1 MEKLF
6 KSKLA
11 FIAFVILFT
20 SFLAFFYKN
29 AVSVAL
35 YSGLIA
41 GFIGFVVAQWYWVL
55 KMKEIQH
62 LLDARMATPEQAELL
77 KRKENELFETANR
90 NTMLVNMNGELKN
103 EIELLKNPL
112 NRVRAKFR
120 CDGINDSPKSETVN
134 VFFYPV
140 ADGSEENKSFSKCT
154 PAGQLVLTIS
164 YETPAH
170 KFFKENEE
178 YYLDLSNS
186 KQQ

>member
-41 GFIGFVVAQWYWVL
+41 GFIGFVVAQWYWVE

-62 LLDARMATPEQAELL
+62 LLDARMASPETAELL
-77 KRKENELFETANR
+77 KSKDKQINEMANEKIQIIER
-90 NTMLVNMNGELKN
+90 IVDLQK

-112 NRVRAKFR
+112 NKVRAKFR
-120 CDGINDSPKSETVN
+120 CDSIVDSPNNEAGHVY
-134 VFFYPV
+134 FYPV
-140 ADGSEENKSFSKCT
+140 TDGSEENKSFSKMT
-154 PAGQLVLTIS
+154 PCGQLMLAIS

-170 KFFKENEE
+170 NFFKENEE
-178 YYLDLSNS
+178 Y
-186 KQQ
+186 